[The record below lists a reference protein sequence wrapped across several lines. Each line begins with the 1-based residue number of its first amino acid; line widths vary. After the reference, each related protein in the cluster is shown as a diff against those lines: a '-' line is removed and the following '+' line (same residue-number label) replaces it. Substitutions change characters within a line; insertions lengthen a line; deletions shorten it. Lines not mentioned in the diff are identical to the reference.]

1 MSFLLSRALAVIAG
15 FARFWYDFIVGDSA
29 LLAVGGGLVLTMG
42 YLLVHAG
49 SDVAA
54 EVALPLVAI
63 GAVATSLPRKK

>member
-1 MSFLLSRALAVIAG
+1 VTWVLNKAWSGVVG

-29 LLAVGGGLVLTMG
+29 LLAVGGALVLTLG
-42 YLLVHAG
+42 YALVHAG